1 MSVNARAY
9 QQYRNSVVETA
20 SPGRLLLML
29 YNAAIRNLDA
39 AHRAI
44 EDQNTVQANDCLLK
58 AQDILLEL
66 MSTLDMEYEIAKQL
80 LSLYDYMY
88 RQLIQAN
95 VKKDVELVD
104 EVRGFLVELRDTW
117 QEAIKRNVSTS
128 TSNAD
133 KTQRVCVKG

>member
-66 MSTLDMEYEIAKQL
+66 MSTLDMEYEMRNNFSVCTLHVPTA
-80 LSLYDYMY
+80 
-88 RQLIQAN
+88 
-95 VKKDVELVD
+95 
-104 EVRGFLVELRDTW
+104 DTG
-117 QEAIKRNVSTS
+117 Q
-128 TSNAD
+128 
-133 KTQRVCVKG
+133 C

>member
-1 MSVNARAY
+1 MSVKAQAY

-29 YNAAIRNLDA
+29 YDAAIRNLDT

-44 EDQNTVQANDCLLK
+44 EDQNTSQANDCLLK

-80 LSLYDYMY
+80 LSLYDFMY
-88 RQLIQAN
+88 RQLIEAN

-104 EVRGFLVELRDTW
+104 GVHGFLVELRDTW
-117 QEAIKRNVSTS
+117 QEAMKRSAAASTS
-128 TSNAD
+128 SGD
-133 KTQRVCVKG
+133 KMQRVCVKG